1 MQCQMP
7 YDLIILRRIL
17 KNRNKSITMSQKLML
32 ILSISLFSAINSFA
46 QNVSTINGQINDHS
60 GKALTA
66 ATILLHSAKDSTLV
80 KTALSNSKGTYEF
93 MQIKPGTYFVSS
105 SVSGMQKKTSP
116 IFEVKENDHI
126 TAPVLN
132 TEPVTKNM
140 QGVTVSS
147 QKPIVEVKADKTILN
162 VEGTI
167 NAVGNDA
174 LELLRKSPG
183 VMVDKDDNLSL
194 AGKNGVQVYIDGKPS
209 PLSGADLAAYLK
221 SLQSTQIEAIELITN
236 PSAKYEAAG
245 NAGIINIKLKKNK
258 TLGTNGNVNAGYN
271 IGTYAK
277 YNTGFSLNNRNSKM
291 NMFGNYN
298 FNTGLNEMRMDFYRE
313 QGDSIFD
320 QHNRIL
326 NRNKYGHNYKAGA
339 DFFIDKKSTIGFIVN
354 GNVSKNITETEGP
367 MEIIYKPTNT
377 LSRILRATGDN
388 DSKRSNI
395 NTNLNY
401 RYAVTGGTE
410 LNIDADYGNFKI
422 RSNQFQPND
431 YYDATGN
438 NKLFSNVYRMISP
451 TDIDIFSVKTDY
463 ERNFYKGRLGIGGK
477 IGFVKTDNDFQR
489 YNVNGT
495 NEIYDKDKSNRFT
508 YTEQINAAYVN
519 YNRAFTGFMFQIGVR
534 VENTVSDG
542 KSTGLRFNNTNSTY
556 ENYDSSIHRNYT
568 DVFPSAALTFNKN
581 PMSQF
586 GITYSRRIDRPAYQ
600 DLNPFE
606 FKLNDYTFMKGNT
619 NLRPQYTNS
628 FGLTH
633 TYKYK
638 LNTQLNYSHVKDIF
652 TQLPDT
658 TEGSKSFLTK
668 KNLATQDIISLNISY
683 PFQYKWYS
691 FFVNVNSYYSTYK
704 ANFGGGDRNVN
715 LDVFAASFYM
725 QNSFNLGKGFKAEL
739 SGFYASPT
747 IWQGT
752 FKSIAMYSIDG
763 GLQKSILKGKGMLK
777 ASVSDMFRLMKWKG
791 YSNFTGQFSEAS
803 GRWESRQFKLNF
815 SYRFGNAQ
823 VKAARQRK
831 TSIEDE
837 NKRTQSNAGMGAGG
851 N

>member
-1 MQCQMP
+1 M
-7 YDLIILRRIL
+7 
-17 KNRNKSITMSQKLML
+17 KQKLLL
-32 ILSISLFSAINSFA
+32 ILTISLLTTIHSFA
-46 QNVSTINGQINDHS
+46 QTLSKITGQINDNN
-60 GKALTA
+60 GKPIAA
-66 ATILLHSAKDSTLV
+66 ATVMLQSAKDSSLI
-80 KTALSNSKGTYEF
+80 KTAVTDSKGSYEIGS
-93 MQIKPGTYFVSS
+93 IKPGRYFINSS
-105 SVSGMQKKTSP
+105 ATGMKKTASAV
-116 IFEVKENDHI
+116 FEVKANENAQVPAI
-126 TAPVLN
+126 ALQPVPKELA
-132 TEPVTKNM
+132 
-140 QGVTVSS
+140 GVSVSS
-147 QKPIVEVKADKTILN
+147 KKPIVEVRADKTILN

-167 NAVGNDA
+167 NAVGQDA

-209 PLSGADLAAYLK
+209 PLSGADLASYLK
-221 SLQSTQIEAIELITN
+221 SLQSVQIESIEIITN

-245 NAGIINIKLKKNK
+245 NAGIINIKLKKDK
-258 TLGTNGNVNAGYN
+258 TIGTNGNVNAGYN

-277 YNTGFSLNNRNSKM
+277 YNGGLSLNHRNKKM
-291 NMFGNYN
+291 NIFGTYN
-298 FNTGLNEMRMDFYRE
+298 FNTGLNEMNFVLYRE

-320 QHNRIL
+320 QRNRIL
-326 NRNKYGHNYKAGA
+326 MRNKYGHNYKAGA
-339 DFFIDKKSTIGFIVN
+339 DFFINKKSTIGFIVN
-354 GNVSKNITETEGP
+354 GNVSESITETEGP
-367 MEIIYKPTNT
+367 MKIIYKPTNT
-377 LSRILRATGDN
+377 VSRLLLASGDN
-388 DSKRSNI
+388 LSNRSNI

-431 YYDATGN
+431 YYNASGN
-438 NKLFSNVYRMISP
+438 VKLYSNVYRMISP
-451 TDIDIFSVKTDY
+451 TDINIFSIKTDY
-463 ERNFYKGRLGIGGK
+463 ERNFQKGRLGFGGK
-477 IGFVKTDNDFQR
+477 VGLVKTDNDFKR
-489 YNVNGT
+489 YDVYGN
-495 NEIYDKDKSNRFT
+495 NEVYDKDKSNRFK
-508 YTEQINAAYVN
+508 YTENINAAYVN
-519 YNRAFTGFMFQIGVR
+519 YNRAFKGFMIQVGLR
-534 VENTVSDG
+534 VENTVNDG
-542 KSTGLRFNNTNSTY
+542 KSTGLRYNRTTSAY
-556 ENYDSSIHRNYT
+556 ENYDSTIHRTYT
-568 DVFPSAALTFNKN
+568 DVFPSAAFTFNKN

-619 NLRPQYTNS
+619 QLRPQYTNS

-658 TEGSKSFLTK
+658 TEGSKSFLSK
-668 KNLATQDIISLNISY
+668 KNLATQDIVSLNISY
-683 PFQYKWYS
+683 PFQKKWYS
-691 FFVNVNSYYSTYK
+691 FFVNVNSYYSLYK
-704 ANFGGGDRNVN
+704 ANFGGGDRKVN
-715 LDVFAASFYM
+715 LDVFALSFYM

-739 SGFYASPT
+739 SGFYSSPT

-763 GLQKSILKGKGMLK
+763 GLQKNILKGKGMLK
-777 ASVSDMFRLMKWKG
+777 ASVSDIFHLMKWKG
-791 YSNFTGQFSEAS
+791 STNFTGQYSEAS

-815 SYRFGNAQ
+815 TYRFGNAQ
-823 VKAARQRK
+823 VKSARQRK

-837 NKRTQSNAGMGAGG
+837 NKRTQQSSGMGAGG

>member
-1 MQCQMP
+1 M
-7 YDLIILRRIL
+7 
-17 KNRNKSITMSQKLML
+17 KQKLML
-32 ILSISLFSAINSFA
+32 LAAISLLTAFSVKA
-46 QNVSTINGQINDHS
+46 QNSSKITGEIKDNS
-60 GKALTA
+60 GKAISA
-66 ATILLHSAKDSTLV
+66 ATIILHAAKDSALV
-80 KTALSNSKGTYEF
+80 KTAVSDAKGSYE
-93 MQIKPGTYFVSS
+93 MLQVKPGSYFVRS
-105 SVSGMQKKTSP
+105 SVVSMQKTNSAV
-116 IFEVKENDHI
+116 FEVKENQTV
-126 TAPVLN
+126 TAPAIT
-132 TEPVTKNM
+132 TEPTAKSMEAV
-140 QGVTVSS
+140 VVSS
-147 QKPIVEVKADKTILN
+147 KKPIVEVKADRTILN

-194 AGKNGVQVYIDGKPS
+194 AGKNGVQVYIDGKPT
-209 PLSGADLAAYLK
+209 PLSGADLASYLK
-221 SLQSTQIEAIELITN
+221 SLQSTQIESIELITN

-245 NAGIINIKLKKNK
+245 NAGIINIRLKKDK
-258 TLGTNGNVNAGYN
+258 TIGTNGSVNAGYN
-271 IGTYAK
+271 IGNYSK
-277 YNTGFSLNNRNSKM
+277 YNGGLSLNHRNKKM
-291 NMFGNYN
+291 NLFGTYN
-298 FNTGLNEMRMDFYRE
+298 FNQGINLMKFKLYRE
-313 QGDSIFD
+313 QADTIFD
-320 QHNRIL
+320 QTNTML

-339 DFFIDKKSTIGFIVN
+339 DFFINKKNTIGFIVN
-354 GNVSKNITETEGP
+354 GNVSANTMETEGP
-367 MEIIYKPTNT
+367 MNIIYKPTNT
-377 LSRILRATGDN
+377 VSRMLIASNENISERN
-388 DSKRSNI
+388 NI
-395 NTNLNY
+395 NANLNY
-401 RYAVTGGTE
+401 RYVVFGGTE
-410 LNIDADYGNFKI
+410 LNIDADYGFFKI

-431 YYDATGN
+431 YYNAGGN
-438 NKLFSNVYRMISP
+438 VKLYSNVYRMISP
-451 TDIDIFSVKTDY
+451 TDIDIYSVKADY

-477 IGFVKTDNDFQR
+477 IGFVETDNDFRR
-489 YNVNGT
+489 YDVNGS
-495 NEIYDKDKSNRFT
+495 NEVYDKDKSNRFK
-508 YTEQINAAYVN
+508 YKENINAAYVN
-519 YNRAFTGFMFQIGVR
+519 YNRAFKGFMVQFGLR
-534 VENTVSDG
+534 VENTISDG
-542 KSTGLRFNNTNSTY
+542 TSMGLKYNSTTSSY

-568 DVFPSAALTFNKN
+568 GLFPSAAITFNKN

-619 NLRPQYTNS
+619 SLRPQYTNS
-628 FGLTH
+628 FGFTH

-691 FFVNVNSYYSTYK
+691 FFVNVNSYYSMYK
-704 ANFGGGDRNVN
+704 ADFGGGDRKVN
-715 LDVFAASFYM
+715 LDVFALSFYM

-739 SGFYASPT
+739 SGFYTSPT

-763 GLQKSILKGKGMLK
+763 GLQKSIFKGKGTVK
-777 ASVSDMFRLMKWKG
+777 ASVSDMFRIMKWQG
-791 YSNFTGQFSEAS
+791 NTNFSGQYTEAS

-815 SYRFGNAQ
+815 SYRFGNSQ

-837 NKRTQSNAGMGAGG
+837 NKRTQSSGG
-851 N
+851 GIGGGSGN

>member
-1 MQCQMP
+1 MKKK
-7 YDLIILRRIL
+7 LLLFTAGILLTAMSISAQNFS
-17 KNRNKSITMSQKLML
+17 KINGNVKDNTGKSIADAS
-32 ILSISLFSAINSFA
+32 
-46 QNVSTINGQINDHS
+46 
-60 GKALTA
+60 
-66 ATILLHSAKDSTLV
+66 ILLYVAKDSALV
-80 KTALSNSKGTYEF
+80 KTAISDKSGKFELV
-93 MQIKPGTYFVSS
+93 QINPGNYFI
-105 SVSGMQKKTSP
+105 KTSMVSFTP
-116 IFEVKENDHI
+116 VFTASFEVKENSVTIVPEI
-126 TAPVLN
+126 TIHPTGKSLEA
-132 TEPVTKNM
+132 
-140 QGVTVSS
+140 VTVSS
-147 QKPIVEVKADKTILN
+147 KKPIVEVKADKTILN

-209 PLSGADLAAYLK
+209 PLSGADLSAYLK
-221 SLQSTQIEAIELITN
+221 SLQSVQIESIELITN

-245 NAGIINIKLKKNK
+245 NAGIINIKLKKDK
-258 TLGTNGNVNAGYN
+258 TIGTNGSVNAGYN
-271 IGTYAK
+271 IGNYSK
-277 YNTGFSLNNRNSKM
+277 YNAGIALNHRNKKI
-291 NMFGNYN
+291 NVFGNYN
-298 FNTGLNEMRMDFYRE
+298 FNTGLNLANFKFYRE

-320 QHNRIL
+320 QKNSML
-326 NRNKYGHNYKAGA
+326 NHNKYGHNFKGGA
-339 DFFIDKKSTIGFIVN
+339 DFFINKKSTVGFIVN
-354 GNVSKNITETEGP
+354 GNISANDMNTKGP
-367 MEIIYKPTNT
+367 MSIIYKPTNT
-377 LSRILRATGDN
+377 ITRVLEASNENLTTRN
-388 DSKRSNI
+388 NI
-395 NTNLNY
+395 NTNINY

-422 RSNQFQPND
+422 RGNQFQPND
-431 YYDATGN
+431 YYDASGAT
-438 NKLFSNVYRMISP
+438 KLYSNVYRMISP
-451 TDIDIFSVKTDY
+451 TNINIYSVKTDY
-463 ERNFYKGRLGIGGK
+463 ERNFYKGRLGLGGK
-477 IGFVKTDNDFQR
+477 IGYVKTDNDFRR
-489 YNVNGT
+489 YDVYGS
-495 NEIYDKDKSNRFT
+495 NEVYDKDKSNRFK
-508 YTEQINAAYVN
+508 YTENINAAYVN
-519 YNRAFTGFMFQIGVR
+519 YNRAFTGFMIQMGLR

-542 KSTGLRFNNTNSTY
+542 NSTGLKYNAATATY
-556 ENYDSSIHRNYT
+556 DNYDSSIHRNYL
-568 DVFPSAALTFNKN
+568 DVFPSAAITFNKN

-606 FKLNDYTFMKGNT
+606 FKLNDYSFMKGNT

-628 FGLTH
+628 FGFSH
-633 TYKYK
+633 TYRYK
-638 LNTQLNYSHVKDIF
+638 LNTQLNFSHVKDIF

-658 TEGSKSFLTK
+658 TDGSKSFLTK

-691 FFVNVNSYYSTYK
+691 FFVNVNSYYSQYK

-715 LDVFAASFYM
+715 LDVFAMNFYM

-763 GLQKSILKGKGMLK
+763 GLQKNILKGKGMLK

-791 YSNFTGQFSEAS
+791 SSNFTGQYSLAS
-803 GRWESRQFKLNF
+803 GRWESRQLKLNF
-815 SYRFGNAQ
+815 TYRFGNSQ

-837 NKRTQSNAGMGAGG
+837 NKRTQSSGGGIGGGG

>member
-1 MQCQMP
+1 MKKK
-7 YDLIILRRIL
+7 LLLFAVGILL
-17 KNRNKSITMSQKLML
+17 TA
-32 ILSISLFSAINSFA
+32 LSISA
-46 QNVSTINGQINDHS
+46 QTISKITGQVKDNS
-60 GKALTA
+60 GKGIPA
-66 ATILLHSAKDSTLV
+66 ATVMLYAAKDSALV
-80 KTALSNSKGTYEF
+80 KTAISDKSGNYEIV
-93 MQIKPGTYFVSS
+93 QVKSGNYFI
-105 SVSGMQKKTSP
+105 KTSVVSFTP
-116 IFEVKENDHI
+116 AASAVFEVKENS
-126 TAPVLN
+126 
-132 TEPVTKNM
+132 VTKVPEIIT
-140 QGVTVSS
+140 QATGKSLEGVTVSS
-147 QKPIVEVKADKTILN
+147 KKPIVEVRADKTILN

-221 SLQSTQIEAIELITN
+221 SLQSVQIESIELITN

-245 NAGIINIKLKKNK
+245 NAGIINIKLKKDK
-258 TLGTNGNVNAGYN
+258 TIGTNGNVNTGYN

-277 YNTGFSLNNRNSKM
+277 YNAGFALNHRNTKM
-291 NMFGNYN
+291 NIFGNYN
-298 FNTGLNEMRMDFYRE
+298 FNTGINENNFKLYRE
-313 QGDSIFD
+313 QADTIFD
-320 QHNRIL
+320 QNQRIL
-326 NRNKYGHNYKAGA
+326 NRNKYGHNYKVGT
-339 DFFIDKKSTIGFIVN
+339 DFFINKKSTIGFIVN
-354 GNVSKNITETEGP
+354 GNISSALTETEGP
-367 MEIIYKPTNT
+367 MKIIYKPTNT
-377 LSRILRATGDN
+377 VERMLLSSGDN

-395 NTNLNY
+395 NGNINY

-410 LNIDADYGNFKI
+410 LNIDADYGKFKL

-431 YYDATGN
+431 YYDATGST
-438 NKLFSNVYRMISP
+438 KLFSNVYRMISP
-451 TDIDIFSVKTDY
+451 TDIDIVSLKADY
-463 ERNFYKGRLGIGGK
+463 ERNFYKGRLGFGGK
-477 IGFVKTDNDFQR
+477 TGYVKTDNDFQR
-489 YNVNGT
+489 YTAYGSTEV
-495 NEIYDKDKSNRFT
+495 YDKDKSNRFK
-508 YTEQINAAYVN
+508 YTENINAGYIN
-519 YNRAFTGFMFQIGVR
+519 YNRAFKGFMFQVGVR

-542 KSTGLRFNNTNSTY
+542 RSTGLKYDNSTSSY
-556 ENYDSSIHRNYT
+556 KNYDSSIHRNYT

-586 GITYSRRIDRPAYQ
+586 GLTFSRRIDRPAYQ

-606 FKLNDYTFMKGNT
+606 FKLNDYSFMKGNT

-658 TEGSKSFLTK
+658 TEGSKSFLSK
-668 KNLATQDIISLNISY
+668 RNLATQDIVSLNISY

-691 FFVNVNSYYSTYK
+691 FFVNVNSYYSKYK

-715 LDVFAASFYM
+715 LEIAALSFYM

-739 SGFYASPT
+739 SGFYNSPT

-763 GLQKSILKGKGMLK
+763 GLQKTILKGKGMLK
-777 ASVSDMFRLMKWKG
+777 ASVTDIFHLMKFKG
-791 YSNFTGQFSEAS
+791 YSNFTGQYVQAS
-803 GRWESRQFKLNF
+803 GRWESRQFRINF
-815 SYRFGNAQ
+815 NYRFGNSQ

-831 TSIEDE
+831 TSIEEE
-837 NKRTQSNAGMGAGG
+837 NKRTQSGGGIGGGG